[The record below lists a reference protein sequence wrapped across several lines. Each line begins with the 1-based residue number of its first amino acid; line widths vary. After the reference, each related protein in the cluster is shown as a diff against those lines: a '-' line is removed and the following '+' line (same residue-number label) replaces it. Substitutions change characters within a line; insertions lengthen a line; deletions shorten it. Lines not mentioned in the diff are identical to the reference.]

1 MVHSAAGERL
11 PIGGLLT
18 RPPFRAPHHTSS
30 RVSLVGGGSHNLRP
44 GEISLA
50 HRGVLFLDEI
60 GEFAPTVLDGLRQP
74 LEEGLIRVARA
85 NAHAVLPADFLL
97 VAAMNPCPCGGGPPG
112 DCRCDEAAVRRYA
125 RRLSGPLVDR
135 FDLRVNVHRPG
146 VDDLVAGRAGES
158 TDVVAR
164 RVRAAREAA
173 LARQGV
179 LNARLRP
186 ALLDDVAVLDPQ
198 ATDLLRHEIELE
210 RLSGRGY
217 HRIRRVARTI
227 ADLRGD
233 TSGSVTLADV
243 TLALQL
249 RCALRWSRRT
259 GLAA

>member
-1 MVHSAAGERL
+1 
-11 PIGGLLT
+11 
-18 RPPFRAPHHTSS
+18 
-30 RVSLVGGGSHNLRP
+30 
-44 GEISLA
+44 
-50 HRGVLFLDEI
+50 
-60 GEFAPTVLDGLRQP
+60 
-74 LEEGLIRVARA
+74 
-85 NAHAVLPADFLL
+85 
-97 VAAMNPCPCGGGPPG
+97 
-112 DCRCDEAAVRRYA
+112 VRRYA